1 MTLNSSKKNKKQD
14 EIDKSSQS
22 GSDEDELKIDEQM
35 LKEAEQNLTPQE
47 KRKIEIQNQRE
58 SLPMFPFRDS
68 LLAAI
73 RDNQVIIVVAETGSG
88 KTTQIP

>member
-1 MTLNSSKKNKKQD
+1 MILNSSKKNKKQD

>member
-1 MTLNSSKKNKKQD
+1 MTLKSSKKNKKQD
-14 EIDKSSQS
+14 ESDKSSRS

-35 LKEAEQNLTPQE
+35 LKEAEKNLTPQE